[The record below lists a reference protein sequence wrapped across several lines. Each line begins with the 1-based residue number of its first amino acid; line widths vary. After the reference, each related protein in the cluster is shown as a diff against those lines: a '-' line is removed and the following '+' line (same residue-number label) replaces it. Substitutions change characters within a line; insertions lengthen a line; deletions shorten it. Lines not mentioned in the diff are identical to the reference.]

1 MNYGKKATMQ
11 LLRKY
16 DNKSSKVKNKF
27 KLIVL
32 KILLVVVIVAGAAG
46 ISSGIGVMKGIIDSA
61 PDISKIDVTPTGYST
76 TVLAANGEE
85 TATLVGQG
93 ANRQYVTIDEIPLDL
108 QHAFVAIEDER
119 FYDHNGIDLHGIGRA
134 FISGLSKG
142 RFSEGASTI
151 TQQLIKNNVL
161 TSWTSETSFVE
172 KLQRKIQEQYL
183 ALELEKQVKDK
194 DWILENY
201 MNSVNLGA
209 NTLGVQAAS
218 KKYFNKDVSE
228 LTLSEASVI
237 AGITQNPSGYNPI
250 THPDKNAKRREKVLN
265 NMKDQGYITKA
276 QYDEAMADDV
286 YSRIAEYNTAGSGSV
301 NTYFIDALIDN
312 VFDDLTAAGY
322 SETEAYKLIYKGGLT
337 IKSTQDLTMQTI
349 CDEEANNPSN
359 YPSDAKYSFQL
370 SFEVKKA
377 DGSYKTYTNQTMLS
391 FYKKKTNNDD
401 FSINYSSPDECNAA
415 IAQYEQDVLEE
426 GDSIVEGSEAVNITL
441 EPQVAMTVID
451 QSTGEVKALVGGRGD
466 KSGNRTWNRA
476 TDTCRQPGSTFK
488 IIGCY
493 AAALDAGGK
502 TLASVQDDAP
512 FTVGSK
518 TFNNYDKSFGGFT
531 SIRWAITKSINIVTV
546 KTLQDI
552 GVELGYKYAEDFGI
566 STLTDSDK
574 NLSLAL
580 GGLTK
585 GVTNLELTGAYATIA
600 NGGVYLEPKFYTQ
613 VLDHDGNVLLDKTT
627 TQDTRTVIKDTTA
640 WLLTDAMKDV
650 LTQGT
655 GKLARFDS
663 QIAQAGKSGTTTS
676 NRDCLWAGYT
686 PYYTCVVWGGYDDN
700 SKQSGKLTS
709 YPKNIWRNAMSRI
722 HEGLE
727 TKDFVQPDGITN
739 TTVCSK
745 SGLVP
750 LEGICD
756 NDPRG
761 SMLTT
766 EYFDTDTVPTDSCDH
781 HVALE
786 ICADSGAIAGPYCPN
801 KTSKVFI
808 TGAVSGSPEYE
819 FMADDTFMNT
829 VCTLHDA
836 TSLINSSPTTTDP
849 TNSGTTPGSTDGT
862 AAGAQTGGAGT
873 GTGAGSGAGSGAGTG
888 SGGSGAGASGTGG
901 SGSGGTDTGSSGS
914 SGNTHR

>member
-16 DNKSSKVKNKF
+16 DNKSSKVKNKV

-265 NMKDQGYITKA
+265 NMKDQGYISKA

-349 CDEEANNPSN
+349 CD
-359 YPSDAKYSFQL
+359 
-370 SFEVKKA
+370 
-377 DGSYKTYTNQTMLS
+377 
-391 FYKKKTNNDD
+391 
-401 FSINYSSPDECNAA
+401 
-415 IAQYEQDVLEE
+415 
-426 GDSIVEGSEAVNITL
+426 DSIVEGSEAVNITL

-613 VLDHDGNVLLDKTT
+613 VLDHDGNVLLDKTN
-627 TQDTRTVIKDTTA
+627 TQNTRTVIKDTTA

-700 SKQSGKLTS
+700 SKQSDKLTS

-862 AAGAQTGGAGT
+862 AAGAQTGGAET
-873 GTGAGSGAGSGAGTG
+873 GTGASSGAGTG
-888 SGGSGAGASGTGG
+888 SSGTGTGGSGSSGSGAGASGTGG

-914 SGNTHR
+914 AGNTHR

>member
-1 MNYGKKATMQ
+1 MNYGKNATM
-11 LLRKY
+11 LHLRKY
-16 DNKSSKVKNKF
+16 DSKKTKLLNKTKI
-27 KLIVL
+27 IVL
-32 KILLVVVIVAGAAG
+32 KVFLIVVIVAGAAG
-46 ISSGIGVMKGIIDSA
+46 ISSGIGIMNGIISSA
-61 PDISKIDVTPTGYST
+61 PDISKIDVTRTGYST
-76 TVLAANGEE
+76 TVLAAKGEE

-119 FYDHNGIDLHGIGRA
+119 FYKHNGIDLHGIGRA
-134 FISGLSKG
+134 FLSGLSKG
-142 RFSEGASTI
+142 SFTEGASTI

-183 ALELEKQVKDK
+183 ALELEKKVNDK
-194 DWILENY
+194 NWILENY

-209 NTLGVQAAS
+209 NTLGVEAAS
-218 KKYFNKDVSE
+218 KRYFNKDVSE
-228 LTLSEASVI
+228 LTLSESAVI

-265 NMKDQGYITKA
+265 NMKDQGYISKA
-276 QYDEAMADDV
+276 EYDEAMADNV
-286 YSRIAEYNTAGSGSV
+286 YTRIAEYNTNSSGSV
-301 NTYFIDALIDN
+301 NSYFIDALIEN
-312 VFDDLTAAGY
+312 VHDDLKEAGY
-322 SETEAYKLIYKGGLT
+322 TDTEAYKLIYQGGLT
-337 IKSTQDLTMQTI
+337 IKSTQDLAMQTI
-349 CDEEANNPSN
+349 CDEEANNPAN

-370 SFEVKKA
+370 SFEVKKS
-377 DGSYKTYTNQTMLS
+377 DGSFKTYTNQTMLS

-415 IAQYEQDVLEE
+415 IAQYEQDVLEA

-600 NGGVYLEPKFYTQ
+600 NDGVYLEPKFYTQ
-613 VLDHDGNVLLDKTT
+613 VLDHDGNVLLDKTD
-627 TQDTRTVIKDTTA
+627 TQDSRTVIKDTTA

-650 LTQGT
+650 LTNGT

-709 YPKNIWRNAMSRI
+709 YPKNIWKNAMSRI
-722 HEGLE
+722 HDGLE
-727 TKDFVQPDGITN
+727 AKDFVQPDGITN
-739 TTVCSK
+739 ATVCSK
-745 SGLVP
+745 SGLLP
-750 LEGICD
+750 LVGICD

-766 EYFDTDTVPTDSCDH
+766 EYFDKDTVPTDNCNH
-781 HVALE
+781 HVTLE
-786 ICADSGAIAGPYCPN
+786 ICADSGAIASPYCPN

-849 TNSGTTPGSTDGT
+849 TNSGATPGSTDGT
-862 AAGAQTGGAGT
+862 AAGAQTGGAET
-873 GTGAGSGAGSGAGTG
+873 GTGVGSGAS
-888 SGGSGAGASGTGG
+888 SGGSGTGASGAGANG
-901 SGSGGTDTGSSGS
+901 SGSGGSNSGA
-914 SGNTHR
+914 TH